1 MTIIFRLTPIDSNE
15 PTGVKTPV
23 SAIDVQSQGGAR
35 TLWTSRMENRLIMSH
50 SDKRLDHFATHNAVS
65 QLFCDVPASGAVEN
79 WQQSF
84 PEIVG
89 RSHAMSR
96 VLETVAKI
104 ARSESAVLI
113 NGESGTGKE
122 LIARAIHRLSARN
135 HKPFIA
141 INCSAIPENLLETE
155 LFGHEK
161 GAFTGAVQRHQ
172 GVFQRADGGTLFLDE
187 IGDMAPSLQSKLLRV
202 LQEKTFTP
210 VGGKEICKADV
221 RVIAA
226 THVDL
231 ENAIANGSFR
241 SDLYY
246 RINVLPVTL
255 PALRE
260 RHEDIPL
267 LLNHFIE
274 VSNRMHPQQA
284 TCWFTAEASA
294 ILSSQSWPGNIRQLQ
309 NLVERLVV
317 MRGGGPIG
325 VEHLPKE
332 YCRPGNF
339 ETPSGHLDGSFRTQS
354 PIRIE
359 HVSSH
364 SPMPRGTSL
373 SSLNPRPGTPPLVMP
388 ADFGTLPPE
397 GINLIEFIENLENSL
412 ITQALQRTDNN
423 RNQAARLLGMNR
435 TTLVE
440 RIKKRKLSPMNPAS
454 EEL

>member
-1 MTIIFRLTPIDSNE
+1 
-15 PTGVKTPV
+15 
-23 SAIDVQSQGGAR
+23 
-35 TLWTSRMENRLIMSH
+35 MSH
-50 SDKRLDHFATHNAVS
+50 SDKRPDHFAATSANS
-65 QLFCDVPASGAVEN
+65 QLFCEMPVSPVAEN
-79 WQQSF
+79 WPQAF

-89 RSHAMSR
+89 RSEAMSR
-96 VLETVAKI
+96 MLQTVAKI
-104 ARSESAVLI
+104 SRSDSAVLI

-122 LIARAIHRLSARN
+122 LIARAIHRLSPRN
-135 HKPFIA
+135 HKPLIA
-141 INCSAIPENLLETE
+141 INCSAIPENLLESE

-161 GAFTGAVQRHQ
+161 GSFTGAHQRHH
-172 GVFQRADGGTLFLDE
+172 GVFDRANGGTLFLDE
-187 IGDMAPSLQSKLLRV
+187 IGDMAQSLQSKLLRV
-202 LQEKTFTP
+202 LQEKTYTP
-210 VGGKEICKADV
+210 VGGKELCRSDV
-221 RVIAA
+221 RIIAA

-231 ENAIANGSFR
+231 EVAINQGGFR

-246 RINVLPVTL
+246 RINVLPVRL

-260 RHEDIPL
+260 RNEDIPL

-274 VSNRMHPQQA
+274 VSNRMHPQQPA
-284 TCWFTAEASA
+284 CWFTHESAA
-294 ILSSQSWPGNIRQLQ
+294 ILSAQQWPGNIRQLQ

-325 VEHLPKE
+325 IEHLPRE
-332 YCRPGNF
+332 YTRAAQAFNQ
-339 ETPSGHLDGSFRTQS
+339 PSHTEACLPRHNG

-359 HVSSH
+359 HTGTSAPFPV
-364 SPMPRGTSL
+364 GTSL
-373 SSLNPRPGTPPLVMP
+373 SSLNPRPGTAPLVAP

-412 ITQALQRTDNN
+412 ITQALLRTDNN

>member
-1 MTIIFRLTPIDSNE
+1 
-15 PTGVKTPV
+15 
-23 SAIDVQSQGGAR
+23 
-35 TLWTSRMENRLIMSH
+35 MS
-50 SDKRLDHFATHNAVS
+50 T
-65 QLFCDVPASGAVEN
+65 
-79 WQQSF
+79 
-84 PEIVG
+84 
-89 RSHAMSR
+89 
-96 VLETVAKI
+96 VLETVTKI
-104 ARSESAVLI
+104 ARSESSVLI
-113 NGESGTGKE
+113 NGDSGTGKE
-122 LIARAIHRLSARN
+122 LIARAIHRLSGRS

-141 INCSAIPENLLETE
+141 INCSAIPENLLESE

-161 GAFTGAVQRHQ
+161 GAFTGAVQRHH
-172 GVFQRADGGTLFLDE
+172 GVFARAEGGTLFLDE

-210 VGGKEICKADV
+210 VGGKELCRADV

-231 ENAIANGSFR
+231 EGAILNGTFR

-255 PALRE
+255 PALKE
-260 RHEDIPL
+260 RREDIPL

-274 VSNRMHPQQA
+274 VSNRMHPQQPQ
-284 TCWFTAEASA
+284 CWLTQEAASVLSA
-294 ILSSQSWPGNIRQLQ
+294 QPWPGNIRQLQ

-317 MRGGGPIG
+317 MRGGGAIG
-325 VEHLPKE
+325 VEHLPSE
-332 YCRPGNF
+332 FLSATGLVSQ
-339 ETPSGHLDGSFRTQS
+339 PSNHPFTAKAEAITNQNPPRNNAVQGVDARSESLATRS
-354 PIRIE
+354 PF
-359 HVSSH
+359 
-364 SPMPRGTSL
+364 PTGTRL
-373 SSLNPRPGTPPLVMP
+373 SELNPRPGVNAMQLP
-388 ADFGTLPPE
+388 ADFGVLPAE

>member
-1 MTIIFRLTPIDSNE
+1 
-15 PTGVKTPV
+15 
-23 SAIDVQSQGGAR
+23 
-35 TLWTSRMENRLIMSH
+35 MSH
-50 SDKRLDHFATHNAVS
+50 SDKRTDLSVAPLPSSH
-65 QLFCDVPASGAVEN
+65 LFCDVPASRASDN
-79 WQQSF
+79 WHQAF

-89 RSHAMSR
+89 RSQSMSK

-104 ARSESAVLI
+104 SRSESSVLI
-113 NGESGTGKE
+113 NGDSGTGKE
-122 LIARAIHRLSARN
+122 LIARAIHRLSGRA

-141 INCSAIPENLLETE
+141 INCSAIPENLLESE

-161 GAFTGAVQRHQ
+161 GAFTGAVQRHH
-172 GVFQRADGGTLFLDE
+172 GVFSRAEGGTLFLDE
-187 IGDMAPSLQSKLLRV
+187 IGDMAHSLQSKLLRV

-210 VGGKEICKADV
+210 VGGKELCRADV

-231 ENAIANGSFR
+231 EGAIASGSFR

-246 RINVLPVTL
+246 RINVLPVSL
-255 PALRE
+255 PALKDR
-260 RHEDIPL
+260 REDIPL

-274 VSNRMHPQQA
+274 VSNRMHPQQPQ
-284 TCWFTAEASA
+284 CWLTQEAAS
-294 ILSSQSWPGNIRQLQ
+294 ILSAQPWPGNIRQLQ

-317 MRGGGPIG
+317 MRGGGSIG
-325 VEHLPKE
+325 VEHLPSE
-332 YCRPGNF
+332 FLSTTGLN
-339 ETPSGHLDGSFRTQS
+339 TTQAQLPPRFDHQS
-354 PIRIE
+354 LA
-359 HVSSH
+359 H
-364 SPMPRGTSL
+364 MPRHNGPTRVEPKVDSQSTSRNFPPGTSL
-373 SSLNPRPGTPPLVMP
+373 GELNPRPGVQAASLPG
-388 ADFGTLPPE
+388 DFGLLPAE

>member
-1 MTIIFRLTPIDSNE
+1 
-15 PTGVKTPV
+15 
-23 SAIDVQSQGGAR
+23 
-35 TLWTSRMENRLIMSH
+35 MSH
-50 SDKRLDHFATHNAVS
+50 SDKRTELPVAPLPSS
-65 QLFCDVPASGAVEN
+65 QLFCDVPVSRVTEN
-79 WQQSF
+79 WQQAF

-89 RSHAMSR
+89 RSRAMST
-96 VLETVAKI
+96 VLETVTKI
-104 ARSESAVLI
+104 ARSESSVLI
-113 NGESGTGKE
+113 NGDSGTGKE
-122 LIARAIHRLSARN
+122 LIARAIHRLSGRS

-141 INCSAIPENLLETE
+141 INCSAIPENLLESE

-161 GAFTGAVQRHQ
+161 GAFTGAVQRHH
-172 GVFQRADGGTLFLDE
+172 GVFARAEGGTLFLDE

-210 VGGKEICKADV
+210 VGGKELCRADV

-231 ENAIANGSFR
+231 EGAIVSGTFR

-255 PALRE
+255 PALRD
-260 RHEDIPL
+260 RREDIPL

-274 VSNRMHPQQA
+274 VSNRMHPQQPQ
-284 TCWFTAEASA
+284 CWLTQDAAS
-294 ILSSQSWPGNIRQLQ
+294 ILSAQPWPGNIRQLQ

-317 MRGGGPIG
+317 MRGGGAIS
-325 VEHLPKE
+325 VEHLPSE
-332 YCRPGNF
+332 LLSATGLGYQPASQQSNTRVDDATNLSLPRHNAAPRVESRCEPLTAHRPF
-339 ETPSGHLDGSFRTQS
+339 ASGTGLA
-354 PIRIE
+354 E
-359 HVSSH
+359 
-364 SPMPRGTSL
+364 
-373 SSLNPRPGTPPLVMP
+373 LNPRPGVTAMQIP
-388 ADFGTLPPE
+388 ADFGVLPAE

>member
-1 MTIIFRLTPIDSNE
+1 
-15 PTGVKTPV
+15 
-23 SAIDVQSQGGAR
+23 
-35 TLWTSRMENRLIMSH
+35 MENRLFMSH
-50 SDKRLDHFATHNAVS
+50 SDKRLDQLAPHSVVS
-65 QLFCDVPASGAVEN
+65 QLFCDVPTTGPAEN
-79 WQQSF
+79 WQISF

-104 ARSESAVLI
+104 ARSESSVLI

-122 LIARAIHRLSARN
+122 LIARAIHRLSIRN

-141 INCSAIPENLLETE
+141 INCSAIPENLLESE

-210 VGGKEICKADV
+210 VGGKEICRADV

-231 ENAIANGSFR
+231 ENAISTGSFR

-260 RHEDIPL
+260 RQEDIPML
-267 LLNHFIE
+267 LGHFIE
-274 VSNRMHPQQA
+274 VSNRMHPQQPA
-284 TCWFTAEASA
+284 CWFTSEAAA

-317 MRGGGPIG
+317 MRGGGAIG
-325 VEHLPKE
+325 AEHLPRE
-332 YCRPGNF
+332 FCRPAQN
-339 ETPSGHLDGSFRTQS
+339 TSFNSVTDRNTMTHN
-354 PIRIE
+354 PARVE
-359 HVSSH
+359 ALSSNAQ
-364 SPMPRGTSL
+364 MPRGTSL
-373 SSLNPRPGTPPLVMP
+373 AHLNPRPGTAPMTIP
-388 ADFGTLPPE
+388 ADFGTLPPD

>member
-1 MTIIFRLTPIDSNE
+1 
-15 PTGVKTPV
+15 
-23 SAIDVQSQGGAR
+23 
-35 TLWTSRMENRLIMSH
+35 MSH
-50 SDKRLDHFATHNAVS
+50 SDKRTELPVAPLPSS
-65 QLFCDVPASGAVEN
+65 QLFCDVPVSRVTEN
-79 WQQSF
+79 WQQAF

-89 RSHAMSR
+89 RSRSMST
-96 VLETVAKI
+96 VLETVTKI
-104 ARSESAVLI
+104 ARSESSVLI
-113 NGESGTGKE
+113 NGDSGTGKE
-122 LIARAIHRLSARN
+122 LIARAIHRLSGRS

-141 INCSAIPENLLETE
+141 INCSAIPENLLESE

-161 GAFTGAVQRHQ
+161 GAFTGAVQRHH
-172 GVFQRADGGTLFLDE
+172 GVFARAEGGTLFLDE

-210 VGGKEICKADV
+210 VGGKELCRADV

-231 ENAIANGSFR
+231 EGAILNGTFR

-255 PALRE
+255 PALKE
-260 RHEDIPL
+260 RREDIPL

-274 VSNRMHPQQA
+274 VSNRMHPQQPQ
-284 TCWFTAEASA
+284 CWLTQEAAS
-294 ILSSQSWPGNIRQLQ
+294 ILSAQPWPGNIRQLQ

-317 MRGGGPIG
+317 MRGGGAIG
-325 VEHLPKE
+325 VEHLPSEFLSATGLVSQPSNHPFTAKAE
-332 YCRPGNF
+332 AITNQNPPRNNAAQGADARSESLATRSPF
-339 ETPSGHLDGSFRTQS
+339 PSGTR
-354 PIRIE
+354 
-359 HVSSH
+359 
-364 SPMPRGTSL
+364 L
-373 SSLNPRPGTPPLVMP
+373 SELNPRPGVNAIQLP
-388 ADFGTLPPE
+388 ADFGVLPAE

>member
-1 MTIIFRLTPIDSNE
+1 
-15 PTGVKTPV
+15 
-23 SAIDVQSQGGAR
+23 
-35 TLWTSRMENRLIMSH
+35 MSH
-50 SDKRLDHFATHNAVS
+50 SDKRTDQSVAPLPSSH
-65 QLFCDVPASGAVEN
+65 LFCDVPVARVSEN
-79 WQQSF
+79 WQQAF

-89 RSHAMSR
+89 RSLAMSR

-104 ARSESAVLI
+104 SRSESSVLI
-113 NGESGTGKE
+113 NGDSGTGKE
-122 LIARAIHRLSARN
+122 LIARAIHRLSGRA

-141 INCSAIPENLLETE
+141 INCSAIPENLLESE

-161 GAFTGAVQRHQ
+161 GAFTGAVQRHP
-172 GVFQRADGGTLFLDE
+172 GVFSRAEGGTLFLDE

-210 VGGKEICKADV
+210 VGGKELCRADV

-231 ENAIANGSFR
+231 EGAIVNGTFR

-255 PALRE
+255 PALKE
-260 RHEDIPL
+260 RREDIPL

-274 VSNRMHPQQA
+274 VSNRMHPQQPQ
-284 TCWFTAEASA
+284 CWLTQEAA
-294 ILSSQSWPGNIRQLQ
+294 LILSSQPWPGNIRQLQ
-309 NLVERLVV
+309 NLVERIVV
-317 MRGGGPIG
+317 MRGGGSIS
-325 VEHLPKE
+325 VEHLPSE
-332 YCRPGNF
+332 YLTNAGLNSSNPLSAQAPTRLDHQALA
-339 ETPSGHLDGSFRTQS
+339 HLPRHNGPARVEAKHD
-354 PIRIE
+354 
-359 HVSSH
+359 SH
-364 SPMPRGTSL
+364 PLAKGFHSGTSL
-373 SSLNPRPGTPPLVMP
+373 ADLNPRPGVAVAVTPAAFGVLP
-388 ADFGTLPPE
+388 AE

>member
-1 MTIIFRLTPIDSNE
+1 
-15 PTGVKTPV
+15 
-23 SAIDVQSQGGAR
+23 
-35 TLWTSRMENRLIMSH
+35 MSH
-50 SDKRLDHFATHNAVS
+50 SDKRSDLFATHPPAA
-65 QLFCDVPASGAVEN
+65 QLFCDVPATRVTEN
-79 WQQSF
+79 WHQAF

-89 RSHAMSR
+89 RSVTMSR

-104 ARSESAVLI
+104 SRSESSVLI
-113 NGESGTGKE
+113 NGDSGTGKE
-122 LIARAIHRLSARN
+122 LIARAIHRLSCRS

-141 INCSAIPENLLETE
+141 INCSAIPENLLESE

-161 GAFTGAVQRHQ
+161 GAFTGAIQRHH
-172 GVFQRADGGTLFLDE
+172 GVFARADGGTLFLDE

-210 VGGKEICKADV
+210 VGGKELAKADV

-231 ENAIANGSFR
+231 EGAIINGIFR

-260 RHEDIPL
+260 RREDIPL

-274 VSNRMHPQQA
+274 VSNRMHPQQPA
-284 TCWFTAEASA
+284 CWFTHEAA
-294 ILSSQSWPGNIRQLQ
+294 AALSSHSWPGNIRQLQ

-317 MRGGGPIG
+317 MRGGGAIAPD
-325 VEHLPKE
+325 HLPREFFTVTDQSLTNSQEPADAKNYPQGARHNPSARAE
-332 YCRPGNF
+332 QISNPGF
-339 ETPSGHLDGSFRTQS
+339 
-354 PIRIE
+354 
-359 HVSSH
+359 
-364 SPMPRGTSL
+364 PRGTSL
-373 SSLNPRPGTPPLVMP
+373 AHLNPRPGVAAMTTPV
-388 ADFGTLPPE
+388 DFGTLPVE
-397 GINLIEFIENLENSL
+397 GINLIEFIESLENSL

>member
-1 MTIIFRLTPIDSNE
+1 M
-15 PTGVKTPV
+15 
-23 SAIDVQSQGGAR
+23 SQ
-35 TLWTSRMENRLIMSH
+35 
-50 SDKRLDHFATHNAVS
+50 SDKRPDHLVSISPGS
-65 QLFCDVPASGAVEN
+65 QLFCEVPTSPVGEN
-79 WQQSF
+79 WAQAF

-89 RSHAMSR
+89 RSMAMCR

-104 ARSESAVLI
+104 ARSESSVMI

-122 LIARAIHRLSARN
+122 LIARAIHRISARC

-141 INCSAIPENLLETE
+141 INCSAIPENLLESE

-161 GAFTGAVQRHQ
+161 GAFTGAVQKHL
-172 GVFQRADGGTLFLDE
+172 GVFARAEGGTLFLDE
-187 IGDMAPSLQSKLLRV
+187 IGDMAPALQTKILRV
-202 LQEKTFTP
+202 LQDKTYTP
-210 VGGKEICKADV
+210 VGGKDTCSSNV
-221 RVIAA
+221 RIIAA

-231 ENAIANGSFR
+231 EGAIVNGSFR

-255 PALRE
+255 PPLRE
-260 RHEDIPL
+260 RQEDIPQL
-267 LLNHFIE
+267 LMHFLDLANRAHPKQE
-274 VSNRMHPQQA
+274 LCWLTPEAAANLSN
-284 TCWFTAEASA
+284 
-294 ILSSQSWPGNIRQLQ
+294 QSWPGNIRQLQ

-317 MRGGGPIG
+317 MRGGGAISM
-325 VEHLPKE
+325 EHIPPE
-332 YCRPGNF
+332 YRRPANGLHHQR
-339 ETPSGHLDGSFRTQS
+339 TPDVIQTRHTG

-359 HVSSH
+359 HTNTSE
-364 SPMPRGTSL
+364 PFPRGTSL
-373 SSLNPRPGTPPLVMP
+373 HSLNPRPGVQSMVAP
-388 ADFGTLPPE
+388 ADFGALPPE

>member
-1 MTIIFRLTPIDSNE
+1 
-15 PTGVKTPV
+15 
-23 SAIDVQSQGGAR
+23 
-35 TLWTSRMENRLIMSH
+35 MENRLIMSH
-50 SDKRLDHFATHNAVS
+50 SDKRPDLFAPQAPTS
-65 QLFCDVPASGAVEN
+65 QLFCDVPASTVSEN
-79 WQQSF
+79 WHHAF

-89 RSHAMSR
+89 RSQAMSR

-104 ARSESAVLI
+104 SRSESSVLI

-161 GAFTGAVQRHQ
+161 GAFTGAIQRHF

-231 ENAIANGSFR
+231 EMAINNGLFR

-246 RINVLPVTL
+246 RINVLPVNL

-260 RHEDIPL
+260 RSEDIPM
-267 LLNHFIE
+267 LLNHFVE
-274 VSNRMHPQQA
+274 LSNRMHPQQQL
-284 TCWFTAEASA
+284 CWFTQDAAR
-294 ILSSQSWPGNIRQLQ
+294 ILSHQSWPGNIRQLQ

-325 VEHLPKE
+325 VEHLPSD
-332 YCRPGNF
+332 YSRSSS
-339 ETPSGHLDGSFRTQS
+339 TPSVHGTNESHQNRHSG

-359 HVSSH
+359 HTSAGQ
-364 SPMPRGTSL
+364 PFPGGTSL
-373 SSLNPRPGTPPLVMP
+373 AHLNPRPGVGSMTMP

-397 GINLIEFIENLENSL
+397 GLNLIEFIENLENSL

>member
-1 MTIIFRLTPIDSNE
+1 
-15 PTGVKTPV
+15 
-23 SAIDVQSQGGAR
+23 
-35 TLWTSRMENRLIMSH
+35 MSH
-50 SDKRLDHFATHNAVS
+50 SDKRTELPVAPLPSS
-65 QLFCDVPASGAVEN
+65 QLFCDVPVSRVTEN
-79 WQQSF
+79 WQQAF

-89 RSHAMSR
+89 RSRAMST
-96 VLETVAKI
+96 VLETVTKI
-104 ARSESAVLI
+104 ARSESSVLI
-113 NGESGTGKE
+113 NGDSGTGKE
-122 LIARAIHRLSARN
+122 LIARAIHRLSGRS

-141 INCSAIPENLLETE
+141 INCSAIPENLLESE

-161 GAFTGAVQRHQ
+161 GAFTGAVQRHA
-172 GVFQRADGGTLFLDE
+172 GVFARAEGGTLFLDE

-210 VGGKEICKADV
+210 VGGKELCRADV

-231 ENAIANGSFR
+231 EGAIINGTFR

-260 RHEDIPL
+260 RREDIPL

-274 VSNRMHPQQA
+274 VSNRMHPQQPQ
-284 TCWFTAEASA
+284 CWLTQESAA
-294 ILSSQSWPGNIRQLQ
+294 ILSAQPWPGNIRQLQ

-317 MRGGGPIG
+317 MRGGGAIG
-325 VEHLPKE
+325 VEHLPSE
-332 YCRPGNF
+332 FLSATGFVSTPLNHSLNTRSESITNQNLPRNNAAPRVEARS
-339 ETPSGHLDGSFRTQS
+339 ETPSIRS
-354 PIRIE
+354 PFP
-359 HVSSH
+359 S
-364 SPMPRGTSL
+364 GTGL
-373 SSLNPRPGTPPLVMP
+373 SELNPRPGVTAMQLP
-388 ADFGTLPPE
+388 ADFGVLPAE
-397 GINLIEFIENLENSL
+397 GINLIEFIESLENSL

>member
-1 MTIIFRLTPIDSNE
+1 
-15 PTGVKTPV
+15 
-23 SAIDVQSQGGAR
+23 
-35 TLWTSRMENRLIMSH
+35 MSH
-50 SDKRLDHFATHNAVS
+50 SDKRLDQPAHQSAVS
-65 QLFCDVPASGAVEN
+65 QLFCDVPTVGLSDN
-79 WQQSF
+79 WLQSF

-89 RSHAMSR
+89 RSHAMSK

-104 ARSESAVLI
+104 ARSESSVLI

-122 LIARAIHRLSARN
+122 LIARAIHRLSIRN

-141 INCSAIPENLLETE
+141 INCSAIPENLLESE

-187 IGDMAPSLQSKLLRV
+187 IGDMAPALQSKLLRV

-210 VGGKEICKADV
+210 VGGKEICRADV

-231 ENAIANGSFR
+231 ENAISNGSFR

-267 LLNHFIE
+267 LLNHFVE
-274 VSNRMHPQQA
+274 VSNRMHPQQPA
-284 TCWFTAEASA
+284 CWFTSEASA

-317 MRGGGPIG
+317 MRGGGAIG
-325 VEHLPKE
+325 PDHLPREFARQSNVTHQVITHERLSAPNSSTRVE
-332 YCRPGNF
+332 YPHSN
-339 ETPSGHLDGSFRTQS
+339 SG
-354 PIRIE
+354 
-359 HVSSH
+359 
-364 SPMPRGTSL
+364 MPRGTSL
-373 SSLNPRPGTPPLVMP
+373 SHLNPRPGTPPLTMP
-388 ADFGTLPPE
+388 ADFGTLPPD

>member
-1 MTIIFRLTPIDSNE
+1 
-15 PTGVKTPV
+15 
-23 SAIDVQSQGGAR
+23 
-35 TLWTSRMENRLIMSH
+35 MSH
-50 SDKRLDHFATHNAVS
+50 SDKRTELPVAPLPSS
-65 QLFCDVPASGAVEN
+65 QLFCDVPVSRVTEN
-79 WQQSF
+79 WQQAF

-89 RSHAMSR
+89 RSRSMST
-96 VLETVAKI
+96 VLETVTKI
-104 ARSESAVLI
+104 ARSESSVLI
-113 NGESGTGKE
+113 NGDSGTGKE
-122 LIARAIHRLSARN
+122 LIARAIHRLSGRS

-141 INCSAIPENLLETE
+141 INCSAIPENLLESE

-161 GAFTGAVQRHQ
+161 GAFTGAVQRHH
-172 GVFQRADGGTLFLDE
+172 GVFARAEGGTLFLDE

-210 VGGKEICKADV
+210 VGGKELCRADV

-231 ENAIANGSFR
+231 EGAILNGTFR

-255 PALRE
+255 PALKDR
-260 RHEDIPL
+260 REDIPL

-274 VSNRMHPQQA
+274 VSNRMHPQQPQ
-284 TCWFTAEASA
+284 CWLTQEAAS
-294 ILSSQSWPGNIRQLQ
+294 ILSAQPWPGNIRQLQ

-317 MRGGGPIG
+317 MRGGGAIG
-325 VEHLPKE
+325 VEHLPSE
-332 YCRPGNF
+332 FLSATGLVSQ
-339 ETPSGHLDGSFRTQS
+339 PSNHPFTAKAESVINQNLPRNNAGQYVDARSESTATRS
-354 PIRIE
+354 PF
-359 HVSSH
+359 
-364 SPMPRGTSL
+364 PTGTRL
-373 SSLNPRPGTPPLVMP
+373 SELNPRPGVTAMQVP
-388 ADFGTLPPE
+388 ADFGVLPAE

>member
-1 MTIIFRLTPIDSNE
+1 
-15 PTGVKTPV
+15 
-23 SAIDVQSQGGAR
+23 
-35 TLWTSRMENRLIMSH
+35 MSH
-50 SDKRLDHFATHNAVS
+50 SDKRTDHSVGTLPSSH
-65 QLFCDVPASGAVEN
+65 LFCDVPVARVAEN
-79 WQQSF
+79 WQQAF

-89 RSHAMSR
+89 RSLAMSK

-104 ARSESAVLI
+104 SRSESSVLI
-113 NGESGTGKE
+113 NGDSGTGKE
-122 LIARAIHRLSARN
+122 LIARAIHRLSGRA

-141 INCSAIPENLLETE
+141 INCSAIPENLLESE

-161 GAFTGAVQRHQ
+161 GAFTGAVQRHH
-172 GVFQRADGGTLFLDE
+172 GVFSRAEGGTLFLDE
-187 IGDMAPSLQSKLLRV
+187 IGDMAHSLQSKLLRV
-202 LQEKTFTP
+202 LQEKTYTP
-210 VGGKEICKADV
+210 VGGKELCRADV

-231 ENAIANGSFR
+231 EGAIANGTFR

-255 PALRE
+255 PALKE
-260 RHEDIPL
+260 RREDIPL

-284 TCWFTAEASA
+284 QCWITQEAA
-294 ILSSQSWPGNIRQLQ
+294 LILSSQPWPGNIRQLQ

-325 VEHLPKE
+325 VEHLPVE
-332 YCRPGNF
+332 YLTSAGIN
-339 ETPSGHLDGSFRTQS
+339 SSSS
-354 PIRIE
+354 PASQLTNRID
-359 HVSSH
+359 HQTIAH
-364 SPMPRGTSL
+364 MPRHNGPVRVEPKQDNLSMTRPFPSGTSL
-373 SSLNPRPGTPPLVMP
+373 SDLNPRPGSAAAPMTP
-388 ADFGTLPPE
+388 ATFGVLPPE

>member
-1 MTIIFRLTPIDSNE
+1 
-15 PTGVKTPV
+15 
-23 SAIDVQSQGGAR
+23 
-35 TLWTSRMENRLIMSH
+35 MENRLIMSH
-50 SDKRLDHFATHNAVS
+50 SDKRLENFASQLATS
-65 QLFCDVPASGAVEN
+65 QLFCEVPALGGAEN
-79 WQQSF
+79 WRQSF

-89 RSHAMSR
+89 RSQAMSR
-96 VLETVAKI
+96 LLETVAKI
-104 ARSESAVLI
+104 SRSESSVLI
-113 NGESGTGKE
+113 HGESGTGKE

-161 GAFTGAVQRHQ
+161 GAFTGAIQRHQ

-231 ENAIANGSFR
+231 ENAIATGSFR

-260 RHEDIPL
+260 RQEDIPM

-274 VSNRMHPQQA
+274 VSNRMHPQQP
-284 TCWFTAEASA
+284 TCWFTTEASS

-309 NLVERLVV
+309 NLVERIVV

-325 VEHLPKE
+325 IEHLPRE
-332 YCRPGNF
+332 FCRPG
-339 ETPSGHLDGSFRTQS
+339 TPDFHSTHSDHAARS
-354 PIRIE
+354 PSPLRIE
-359 HVSSH
+359 QESLHSH
-364 SPMPRGTSL
+364 MPRGTSL
-373 SSLNPRPGTPPLVMP
+373 SHLNPRPGTPPLMLP

-397 GINLIEFIENLENSL
+397 GINLIEFIEGLENSL

>member
-1 MTIIFRLTPIDSNE
+1 VNKS
-15 PTGVKTPV
+15 
-23 SAIDVQSQGGAR
+23 VQKVGITR
-35 TLWTSRMENRLIMSH
+35 TENRLGMSH
-50 SDKRLDHFATHNAVS
+50 SDKRTDHSASHLPS
-65 QLFCDVPASGAVEN
+65 SHLFCDVPVARLSEN
-79 WQQSF
+79 WQQAF

-89 RSHAMSR
+89 RSLAMSK

-104 ARSESAVLI
+104 SRSESSVLI
-113 NGESGTGKE
+113 NGDSGTGKE
-122 LIARAIHRLSARN
+122 LIARAIHRLSSRA

-141 INCSAIPENLLETE
+141 INCSAIPENLLESE

-161 GAFTGAVQRHQ
+161 GAFTGAVQRHH
-172 GVFQRADGGTLFLDE
+172 GVFARAEGGTLFLDE

-210 VGGKEICKADV
+210 VGGKELCRADV

-231 ENAIANGSFR
+231 EGAIGNGSFR

-260 RHEDIPL
+260 RREDIPL
-267 LLNHFIE
+267 LLNHFID
-274 VSNRMHPQQA
+274 VSNRMHPQQPQ
-284 TCWFTAEASA
+284 CWLTQEAAS
-294 ILSSQSWPGNIRQLQ
+294 ILSAQPWPGNIRQLQ

-317 MRGGGPIG
+317 LRGGGAICI
-325 VEHLPKE
+325 EHLPAE
-332 YCRPGNF
+332 FLTSTGL
-339 ETPSGHLDGSFRTQS
+339 PSAHL
-354 PIRIE
+354 
-359 HVSSH
+359 SH
-364 SPMPRGTSL
+364 PVDAVMPHIPRHNGPVRVEMKSDSHLKATSAFPPGTSL
-373 SSLNPRPGTPPLVMP
+373 HELNPRPGLSAASVPTNFGILP
-388 ADFGTLPPE
+388 AE
-397 GINLIEFIENLENSL
+397 GMNLIEFIENLENSL

>member
-1 MTIIFRLTPIDSNE
+1 
-15 PTGVKTPV
+15 
-23 SAIDVQSQGGAR
+23 
-35 TLWTSRMENRLIMSH
+35 MENRLIMSH
-50 SDKRLDHFATHNAVS
+50 SDKRPDQFTSITPGS
-65 QLFCDVPASGAVEN
+65 QLFCEMPASPVGEN
-79 WQQSF
+79 WAQAF

-89 RSHAMSR
+89 RSAAMCR

-104 ARSESAVLI
+104 ARSESSVMI

-122 LIARAIHRLSARN
+122 LIARAIHRLSVRC

-141 INCSAIPENLLETE
+141 INCSAIPENLLESE

-161 GAFTGAVQRHQ
+161 GAFTGAVQKHH
-172 GVFQRADGGTLFLDE
+172 GVFARAEGGTLFLDE
-187 IGDMAPSLQSKLLRV
+187 IGDMAPALQTKILRV
-202 LQEKTFTP
+202 LQDKTYTP
-210 VGGKEICKADV
+210 VGGKDTCSSNV
-221 RVIAA
+221 RIIAA

-231 ENAIANGSFR
+231 EGAIVNGGFR

-255 PALRE
+255 PPLRE
-260 RHEDIPL
+260 RQEDIPQL
-267 LLNHFIE
+267 LTHFLDLA
-274 VSNRMHPQQA
+274 NRAHPKQEL
-284 TCWFTAEASA
+284 CWLTSEAA
-294 ILSSQSWPGNIRQLQ
+294 AVLSHQSWPGNIRQLQ

-317 MRGGGPIG
+317 MRGGGAIG
-325 VEHLPKE
+325 IEHIPPE
-332 YCRPGNF
+332 YRKLSVTAPHGRASDNVNQ
-339 ETPSGHLDGSFRTQS
+339 PRHSG

-359 HVSSH
+359 HAPANEPFPH
-364 SPMPRGTSL
+364 GTSL
-373 SSLNPRPGTPPLVMP
+373 QHLNPRPGVQVALTPS
-388 ADFGTLPPE
+388 DFGSLPPE

>member
-1 MTIIFRLTPIDSNE
+1 
-15 PTGVKTPV
+15 
-23 SAIDVQSQGGAR
+23 
-35 TLWTSRMENRLIMSH
+35 MSH
-50 SDKRLDHFATHNAVS
+50 SDKRTELPVAPLPSS
-65 QLFCDVPASGAVEN
+65 QLFCDVPVSRVTEN
-79 WQQSF
+79 WQQAF

-89 RSHAMSR
+89 RSRSMST
-96 VLETVAKI
+96 VLETVTKI
-104 ARSESAVLI
+104 ARSESSVLI
-113 NGESGTGKE
+113 NGDSGTGKE
-122 LIARAIHRLSARN
+122 LIARAIHRLSGRS

-141 INCSAIPENLLETE
+141 INCSAIPENLLESE

-161 GAFTGAVQRHQ
+161 GAFTGAVQRHH
-172 GVFQRADGGTLFLDE
+172 GVFARAEGGTLFLDE

-210 VGGKEICKADV
+210 VGGKELCRADV

-231 ENAIANGSFR
+231 EGAILNGTFR

-255 PALRE
+255 PALKDR
-260 RHEDIPL
+260 REDIPL

-274 VSNRMHPQQA
+274 VSNRMHPQQPQ
-284 TCWFTAEASA
+284 CWLTQEAAS
-294 ILSSQSWPGNIRQLQ
+294 ILSAQPWPGNIRQLQ

-317 MRGGGPIG
+317 MRGGGAIG
-325 VEHLPKE
+325 VEHLPSE
-332 YCRPGNF
+332 FLSATGLVSQ
-339 ETPSGHLDGSFRTQS
+339 PSNHPFAAKAESVTNQNPPRNNAGQYVDARSESIATRS
-354 PIRIE
+354 PF
-359 HVSSH
+359 
-364 SPMPRGTSL
+364 PTGTRL
-373 SSLNPRPGTPPLVMP
+373 SELNPRPGVTAMQVP
-388 ADFGTLPPE
+388 ADFGVLPAE

>member
-1 MTIIFRLTPIDSNE
+1 
-15 PTGVKTPV
+15 
-23 SAIDVQSQGGAR
+23 
-35 TLWTSRMENRLIMSH
+35 MSH
-50 SDKRLDHFATHNAVS
+50 SDKRLDQLMPSSVIA
-65 QLFCDVPASGAVEN
+65 QLFCDVPATVVSEN
-79 WQQSF
+79 WQQVF

-89 RSHAMSR
+89 RSQAMNK

-104 ARSESAVLI
+104 ARSESSVLI
-113 NGESGTGKE
+113 HGESGTGKE
-122 LIARAIHRLSARN
+122 LIARAIHRLSVRN

-141 INCSAIPENLLETE
+141 INCSAIPENLLESE

-161 GAFTGAVQRHQ
+161 GAFTGAVQRHL

-187 IGDMAPSLQSKLLRV
+187 IGDMAPALQSKLLRV
-202 LQEKTFTP
+202 LQEKTYTP
-210 VGGKEICKADV
+210 VGGKEIFKADV

-231 ENAIANGSFR
+231 ENAISNGSFR

-255 PALRE
+255 PPLRE
-260 RHEDIPL
+260 RKEDIPL
-267 LLNHFIE
+267 LLTHFIE
-274 VSNRMHPQQA
+274 VSNRMHPQQQSS
-284 TCWFTAEASA
+284 WFTADAA
-294 ILSSQSWPGNIRQLQ
+294 ATLSSQSWPGNIRQLQ
-309 NLVERLVV
+309 NVVERLVV
-317 MRGGGPIG
+317 MRSGGAIG

-332 YCRPGNF
+332 FSKPLSV
-339 ETPSGHLDGSFRTQS
+339 THSASSGQHGQ
-354 PIRIE
+354 
-359 HVSSH
+359 VSSSARVDFG
-364 SPMPRGTSL
+364 SPTGSNLPRGTSL
-373 SSLNPRPGTPPLVMP
+373 SHLNPRPGTGPLVMP
-388 ADFGTLPPE
+388 SDFGTLPPE

>member
-1 MTIIFRLTPIDSNE
+1 
-15 PTGVKTPV
+15 
-23 SAIDVQSQGGAR
+23 
-35 TLWTSRMENRLIMSH
+35 MSH
-50 SDKRLDHFATHNAVS
+50 SDKRTDSLVGTLPSSH
-65 QLFCDVPASGAVEN
+65 LFCDVPATRITDN

-89 RSHAMSR
+89 RSQSMLK

-104 ARSESAVLI
+104 SRSESSVLI
-113 NGESGTGKE
+113 NGDSGTGKE
-122 LIARAIHRLSARN
+122 LIARAIHRLSGRA

-141 INCSAIPENLLETE
+141 INCSAIPENLLESE

-161 GAFTGAVQRHQ
+161 GAFTGAVQRHH
-172 GVFQRADGGTLFLDE
+172 GVFSRAEGGTLFLDE

-210 VGGKEICKADV
+210 VGGKELCRADV

-231 ENAIANGSFR
+231 EGAIANNSFR

-260 RHEDIPL
+260 RREDIPL
-267 LLNHFIE
+267 LLNHFID
-274 VSNRMHPQQA
+274 VSNRMHPQQPP
-284 TCWFTAEASA
+284 CWLTQESAA
-294 ILSSQSWPGNIRQLQ
+294 ILSAQPWPGNIRQLQ

-317 MRGGGPIG
+317 MRGGGAIG
-325 VEHLPKE
+325 VEHLPSE
-332 YCRPGNF
+332 YLSSTGLAASTSIHAKTAPHRMDHNILPHLPRHNGPAHV
-339 ETPSGHLDGSFRTQS
+339 EVKGESGHAQS
-354 PIRIE
+354 KFPA
-359 HVSSH
+359 
-364 SPMPRGTSL
+364 GTSL
-373 SSLNPRPGTPPLVMP
+373 ADLNPRPGVTSMSLPSEFGILP
-388 ADFGTLPPE
+388 AE
-397 GINLIEFIENLENSL
+397 GLNLIEFIETLENSL

>member
-1 MTIIFRLTPIDSNE
+1 
-15 PTGVKTPV
+15 VPV
-23 SAIDVQSQGGAR
+23 AR
-35 TLWTSRMENRLIMSH
+35 
-50 SDKRLDHFATHNAVS
+50 VS
-65 QLFCDVPASGAVEN
+65 EN
-79 WQQSF
+79 WQQAF

-89 RSHAMSR
+89 RSSAMSK

-104 ARSESAVLI
+104 SRSESSVLI
-113 NGESGTGKE
+113 NGDSGTGKE
-122 LIARAIHRLSARN
+122 LIARAIHRLSGRA

-141 INCSAIPENLLETE
+141 INCSAIPENLLESE

-161 GAFTGAVQRHQ
+161 GAFTGAVQRHH
-172 GVFQRADGGTLFLDE
+172 GVFSRAEGGTLFLDE

-210 VGGKEICKADV
+210 VGGKELCRADV

-231 ENAIANGSFR
+231 EGAIVNGTFR

-255 PALRE
+255 PALKE
-260 RHEDIPL
+260 RREDIPL

-274 VSNRMHPQQA
+274 VSNRMHPAQPQ
-284 TCWFTAEASA
+284 CWLTQEAA
-294 ILSSQSWPGNIRQLQ
+294 LILSSQPWPGNIRQLQ

-317 MRGGGPIG
+317 MRGGGAIG
-325 VEHLPKE
+325 VENLPAEYLTSAGINSPSASSSQVSPRFDHQSLAHLP
-332 YCRPGNF
+332 RHNGPARV
-339 ETPSGHLDGSFRTQS
+339 ETKSENTSFGKGF
-354 PIRIE
+354 PL
-359 HVSSH
+359 
-364 SPMPRGTSL
+364 GTSL
-373 SSLNPRPGTPPLVMP
+373 ADLNPRPGVAAAVSP
-388 ADFGTLPPE
+388 AAFGVLPAE

>member
-1 MTIIFRLTPIDSNE
+1 
-15 PTGVKTPV
+15 
-23 SAIDVQSQGGAR
+23 
-35 TLWTSRMENRLIMSH
+35 MSH
-50 SDKRLDHFATHNAVS
+50 SDKRHDLFAANSPANH
-65 QLFCDVPASGAVEN
+65 LFCEAPALTAGEN
-79 WQQSF
+79 WHQAF

-89 RSHAMSR
+89 RSNAMSR

-104 ARSESAVLI
+104 SRSESAVLI

-122 LIARAIHRLSARN
+122 LIARAIHRISTRN

-161 GAFTGAVQRHQ
+161 GAFTGAIGRHQ

-210 VGGKEICKADV
+210 VGGKEICRADV

-231 ENAIANGSFR
+231 EMAIANGSFR

-260 RHEDIPL
+260 RSEDIPM
-267 LLNHFIE
+267 LLNHFIQ
-274 VSNRMHPQQA
+274 VSNRMHPQQQA
-284 TCWFTAEASA
+284 CWFSSEAA
-294 ILSSQSWPGNIRQLQ
+294 NILSEQSWPGNIRQLQ
-309 NLVERLVV
+309 NLVERIVV
-317 MRGGGPIG
+317 MRGGGPIA
-325 VEHLPKE
+325 VEHLPRE
-332 YCRPGNF
+332 FTRPSQSNIAPQNEF
-339 ETPSGHLDGSFRTQS
+339 HKQKNSG

-359 HVSSH
+359 NTGH
-364 SPMPRGTSL
+364 SGFSRGTSL
-373 SSLNPRPGTPPLVMP
+373 ANLNPRPGIASMTMP
-388 ADFGTLPPE
+388 SDFGTLPPE

>member
-1 MTIIFRLTPIDSNE
+1 
-15 PTGVKTPV
+15 
-23 SAIDVQSQGGAR
+23 
-35 TLWTSRMENRLIMSH
+35 MSH
-50 SDKRLDHFATHNAVS
+50 SDKRTETPVAPLPSS
-65 QLFCDVPASGAVEN
+65 QLFCDVPATRITEN
-79 WQQSF
+79 WQQAF

-89 RSHAMSR
+89 RSHSMSK
-96 VLETVAKI
+96 VLETVTKI
-104 ARSESAVLI
+104 ARSESSVLI
-113 NGESGTGKE
+113 NGDSGTGKE
-122 LIARAIHRLSARN
+122 LIARAIHRLSGRS

-141 INCSAIPENLLETE
+141 INCSAIPENLLESE

-161 GAFTGAVQRHQ
+161 GAFTGAVQRHH
-172 GVFQRADGGTLFLDE
+172 GVFARAEGGTLFLDE

-210 VGGKEICKADV
+210 VGGKELSRADV

-231 ENAIANGSFR
+231 EGAIINGSFR

-255 PALRE
+255 PALRD
-260 RHEDIPL
+260 RREDIPL

-274 VSNRMHPQQA
+274 VSNRMHPQQPA
-284 TCWFTAEASA
+284 CWFTLEAA
-294 ILSSQSWPGNIRQLQ
+294 TILSSQPWPGNIRQLQ

-317 MRGGGPIG
+317 MRGGGSIG
-325 VEHLPKE
+325 VEHLPVE
-332 YCRPGNF
+332 LLSVNF
-339 ETPSGHLDGSFRTQS
+339 DPSTARTDQVALTHLPRHNGPVRVETRVESLAASRNFPS
-354 PIRIE
+354 
-359 HVSSH
+359 
-364 SPMPRGTSL
+364 GTSL
-373 SSLNPRPGTPPLVMP
+373 GDLNPRPGVAAMTAPVN
-388 ADFGTLPPE
+388 FGVLPQE

-412 ITQALQRTDNN
+412 IQQALQRTDNN